1 MRYESERKG
10 WITNDRLEALFA
22 LYGEGSL
29 DAKSLLWRIYENYT
43 TVRGRAPELTGLYA
57 IIHQMNTEKTVLVL
71 RMELIFEDAL
81 ISDYPPRQRR
91 TMRKS
96 PRGQKFNRLSR
107 ELYSSKGI

>member
-57 IIHQMNTEKTVLVL
+57 VIHQMDKEKAVLVL

-81 ISDYPPRQRR
+81 ISDYSPRRRR
-91 TMRKS
+91 TTRKS
-96 PRGQKFNRLSR
+96 PRGQKINGTSR
-107 ELYSSKGI
+107 EPY